1 MRQDIPYPRH
11 PQRLSFAVAPSLTGL
26 FTAAL
31 NRLYAR
37 GAIGILSCAM
47 IAAASTLSGCNP
59 PPSQEIRW
67 TYGNQEDDY
76 AVAVRQTAD
85 GGYLIVGETDPSYPE
100 PTDIVLLKIDA
111 SGRQVWVRTFG
122 GESDDFAT
130 SLLPMPDGSFAI
142 IGTTSMPTGLP
153 DPNDYESH
161 VLVVSVESSGAIRW
175 EKTFGT
181 ESPRAA
187 AVTAEGDLIVGGM
200 SSTRTVDGMYLSK
213 ISSDGEQLWMKAVSA
228 EEASLSALR
237 ITANGD
243 IVLAGSNYGG
253 ERSRGYLAKTDS
265 DGVLRWERSDFDDRV
280 YYFPDLIETSQ
291 GDYLALGMSFD
302 LTLSSVLLVKT
313 NTNGDPLWTHAP
325 AADFISQYPGII
337 SSYSLV
343 EAGDGG
349 YVMAGGYDQGI
360 FSRGFEE
367 PFAGMYLLKTDTDG
381 RESWSHIYT
390 RRDRA
395 PVANFVDITADGGYI
410 IAGYDGG
417 VLDET
422 GVGRENSDMA
432 IVKTDANGIIEQ
444 TD

>member
-1 MRQDIPYPRH
+1 MRQDFPVPRH
-11 PQRLSFAVAPSLTGL
+11 PRRLLFSASRRLAGL

-31 NRLYAR
+31 IRLDAR
-37 GAIGILSCAM
+37 GAIGALSCAM
-47 IAAASTLSGCNP
+47 IAFASVLSGCNP

-67 TYGNQEDDY
+67 TYGNEEDDF

-111 SGRQVWVRTFG
+111 SGRQLWVRTFG

-130 SLLPMPDGSFAI
+130 SLLPLPDGSFAI
-142 IGTTSMPTGLP
+142 VGTTSMPTGLP
-153 DPNDYESH
+153 DPNDYESR

-187 AVTAEGDLIVGGM
+187 GVTSEGDLIVGGM

-213 ISSDGEQLWMKAVSA
+213 ISSEGEQLWMKAVSD

-237 ITANGD
+237 ITSDGD

-253 ERSRGYLAKTDS
+253 DRSRGYLAKTDP

-302 LTLSSVLLVKT
+302 LTLSPVLLVKT
-313 NTNGDPLWTHAP
+313 NTHGDPLWTQVP
-325 AADFISQYPGII
+325 ATDFISQYPGII

-360 FSRGFEE
+360 FSPRLEE
-367 PFAGMYLLKTDTDG
+367 PFAGMYLLKTDSVG
-381 RESWSHIYT
+381 RESWSRIYT

-395 PVANFVDITADGGYI
+395 PVANAVGTTADGGYI

-432 IVKTDANGIIEQ
+432 IVKTDADGNIEQ
-444 TD
+444 SD